1 MGKTRT
7 IALIGW
13 GLALFAAQP
22 AAAGWRA
29 VQAEKMTTPKPEAG
43 AALIRGHFALSMTG
57 GEAYSTVTS
66 RPVDAVGVRVRGY
79 GCRGTPIV
87 RVRVDNRYP
96 LRRYVKP
103 GGWRLFAVKVKM
115 AAGEHE
121 VGVQLTNPK
130 RYKGCARRLRVDWV
144 GLHERVPIGAAAS
157 LEDIQGNPGYRA
169 AFLGNFDVLT
179 PENEMKWEFME
190 PDAGR
195 FDFGAADTLVDFAL
209 SHGLQVHGH
218 TLVYDQQLPQWML
231 QRRRWAPGELENV
244 VRDYVHTVVS
254 HYAGRVQSWDV
265 VNEPLANDGSLKQ
278 TFFTQHLGAG
288 YIELALR
295 AAREADP
302 NAKLYINEIGA
313 EELYNPK
320 ADGLYNLVKD
330 LRARGVPLDGVGFQF
345 HTGIG
350 PSAPNWYRVRANL
363 QRFADLGVEIAISEM
378 DVRASGSGA
387 LSDRLNQQ
395 AQIYHQAAAA
405 CADLLACVRFTT
417 WGVSDA
423 FSWLGASERALPFDS
438 QFRPKPA
445 WYAIVSALR

>member
-1 MGKTRT
+1 MGRTRT
-7 IALIGW
+7 IGLTGAV
-13 GLALFAAQP
+13 LALAAAQP

-29 VQAEKMTTPKPEAG
+29 VQAEKMVAPKPAAG
-43 AALIRGHFALSMTG
+43 ASVSHGHFALSMTG
-57 GEAYSTVTS
+57 GEASSTVVS
-66 RPVDAVGVRVRGY
+66 RPVDKVAIRARGY
-79 GCRGTPIV
+79 GCQGSPVV
-87 RVRVDNRYP
+87 RVRIDNRYP
-96 LRRYVKP
+96 LRRYIKP
-103 GGWRLFAVKVKM
+103 GAWRVFAADIKLS
-115 AAGEHE
+115 AGEHE

-130 RYKGCARRLRVDWV
+130 RLKGCARRLRIDWV

-157 LEDIQGNPGYRA
+157 LQDIQGNPGYRA

-195 FDFGAADTLVDFAL
+195 FDFGAADTLVDFAR
-209 SHGLQVHGH
+209 SHGIAVHGH
-218 TLVYDQQLPQWML
+218 ALVYDQQLPQWIV
-231 QRRRWAPGELENV
+231 QRRRWANGELENV
-244 VRDYVHTVVS
+244 VRDYVHTVVA

-265 VNEPLANDGSLKQ
+265 VNEPLADDGSLKPS
-278 TFFTQHLGAG
+278 FFARHFGTG
-288 YIELALR
+288 YFELALR
-295 AAREADP
+295 AARDADP

-330 LRARGVPLDGVGFQF
+330 LRARGIPLDGVGFQF

-350 PSAPNWYRVRANL
+350 SRSPNWYRVRANL

-378 DVRASGSGA
+378 DVRASGSGP
-387 LSDRLNQQ
+387 LSDRLDEQ
-395 AQIYHQAAAA
+395 AKIFHQAAAA

-423 FSWLGASERALPFDS
+423 FSWLGTSERALPFDS

-445 WYAIVSALR
+445 WYAMTSALR